1 MSDRWTIST
10 YLDGEIVDI
19 RYYKNWS
26 KENLFYEAVAVM
38 SLFVDCKNEDDYWTM
53 VCRSLP
59 EGRKGGFRLGKRLLH
74 EIEKESEFPVVVD
87 LSLKKIYLSFCAAR
101 NKDLLVIHE
110 AGKPYE
116 TTEEYLRY
124 AIRKGGYRWLYMTQA
139 KRKRD
144 IRAEIASARQDNLPL
159 PLTDEQIT
167 PSNIDVII
175 EHYKISFDRKTIQ
188 TIRTVF
194 REEPSMKA
202 HLSHEVAEL
211 INTYF

>member
-87 LSLKKIYLSFCAAR
+87 HWRLVRGTVCLSRCAGA
-101 NKDLLVIHE
+101 
-110 AGKPYE
+110 
-116 TTEEYLRY
+116 LRS
-124 AIRKGGYRWLYMTQA
+124 L
-139 KRKRD
+139 
-144 IRAEIASARQDNLPL
+144 RQ
-159 PLTDEQIT
+159 
-167 PSNIDVII
+167 
-175 EHYKISFDRKTIQ
+175 
-188 TIRTVF
+188 
-194 REEPSMKA
+194 
-202 HLSHEVAEL
+202 
-211 INTYF
+211 